1 MPRKKL
7 RLLYPGLSEPVARH
21 VVRQLR
27 ALDWQQLQQ
36 IAAQCCQDCP
46 GKTEAEGPP
55 CDFCPLRPITLELG
69 ITAARAR
76 SAQHD
81 DAYLESLPTK
91 EDADQ

>member
-27 ALDWQQLQQ
+27 ALDWQALQQ

-46 GKTEAEGPP
+46 GKAEPKGPP

-81 DAYLESLPTK
+81 DAYLESLKPDDTN
-91 EDADQ
+91 

>member
-27 ALDWQQLQQ
+27 ALDWQALQQ

-46 GKTEAEGPP
+46 GKAEPEGPP

-81 DAYLESLPTK
+81 DDYLKSLPTK
-91 EDADQ
+91 EDTEQ

>member
-1 MPRKKL
+1 MPRRKL
-7 RLLYPGLSEPVARH
+7 KSLYPGLSEPVARH

-46 GKTEAEGPP
+46 GKAEAEGPP

-81 DAYLESLPTK
+81 DAYLKSIKPDDEN
-91 EDADQ
+91 